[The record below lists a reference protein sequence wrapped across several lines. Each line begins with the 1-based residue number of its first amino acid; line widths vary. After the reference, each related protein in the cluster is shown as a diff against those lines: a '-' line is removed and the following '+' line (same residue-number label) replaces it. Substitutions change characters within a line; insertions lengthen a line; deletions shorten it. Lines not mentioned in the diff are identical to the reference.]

1 MVAGHLSLRSGNPVL
16 KADIFTRDIDMAGDN
31 VMTIGGTVNKTALAL
46 IILVAAGSWTWKQ
59 AVLLDWL
66 KVQMHHSTVSAY

>member
-16 KADIFTRDIDMAGDN
+16 KANIFTRDVDMAGDN
-31 VMTIGGTVNKTALAL
+31 VMTIGGIVNKTALVL
-46 IILVAAGSWTWKQ
+46 IISIAAGSWTWKQ

-66 KVQMHHSTVSAY
+66 KVKCTTVR

>member
-1 MVAGHLSLRSGNPVL
+1 MAAGHLSLRSGNPVL
-16 KADIFTRDIDMAGDN
+16 KADTFTRDVDRAGDN

-46 IILVAAGSWTWKQ
+46 LILIAAGSWTWKR

-66 KVQMHHSTVSAY
+66 KVNCTTVR

>member
-1 MVAGHLSLRSGNPVL
+1 MAAGRLSLRSGNPVL
-16 KADIFTRDIDMAGDN
+16 RADTFTRDVDMAGDN

-46 IILVAAGSWTWKQ
+46 IILIAAGSWTWKQ

-66 KVQMHHSTVSAY
+66 KVNCTTVR